1 MPTFKKGVPIT
12 TTPPAGGAIEVTVT
26 PTTLIPSGVHH
37 FQLVVVENSAGV
49 QSDPMKVT
57 VVVSQGILPI
67 AGAVKGKAPARATKK
82 PTKSAVLKDATA
94 PLAKAPPQ
102 VAAPAKENPAKEK
115 SAKTPAKKRARK
127 KTS

>member
-1 MPTFKKGVPIT
+1 MAVFAVNQPIT
-12 TTPPAGGAIEVTVT
+12 TTVPTVTVENKLT
-26 PTTLIPSGVHH
+26 AGPHH
-37 FQLVVVENSAGV
+37 FQLVVENSAGV